1 MMRLLLSQFI
11 PSYFITMPTLLI
23 CTLSFA
29 IVTLVQGLVV
39 CPSPAESYSPCSCD
53 EYTQQPGT
61 ISLYCAFMN
70 LNDSAVSD
78 ILDSFVSQSTISP
91 IAELRLESNLLTRV
105 PDQIR
110 LFPQLYSVQLYGN
123 EIEQIPPAAFNITVS
138 PVRIVLY
145 LNRIKTIAP
154 YAFQSNNN
162 ISIHTLMICAVSNYY
177 LKRCCQR
184 IRKWFWRFIE
194 Q

>member
-1 MMRLLLSQFI
+1 MQ
-11 PSYFITMPTLLI
+11 TLLI

-29 IVTLVQGLVV
+29 IVSLVQGLVV

-53 EYTQQPGT
+53 EYSQQPGT
-61 ISLYCAFMN
+61 ISLYCAFKN

-78 ILDSFVSQSTISP
+78 ILDSFVNASSKSQSTISP

-110 LFPQLYSVQLYGN
+110 LFQQLHSVQLYGN

-154 YAFQSNNN
+154 YAFQSNYNL
-162 ISIHTLMICAVSNYY
+162 SIHTLMICSVSNYY
-177 LKRCCQR
+177 LSRRCQR